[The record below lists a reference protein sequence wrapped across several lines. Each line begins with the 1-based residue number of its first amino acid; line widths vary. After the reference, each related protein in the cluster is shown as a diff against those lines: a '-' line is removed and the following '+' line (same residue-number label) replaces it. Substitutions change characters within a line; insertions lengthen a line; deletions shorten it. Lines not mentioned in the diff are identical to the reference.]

1 MEPNCVSFGKTQVWL
16 VFNGTAEVK
25 WNANG
30 PFASRMK
37 VDIRDVGLV
46 ASNGGSTSPS
56 VLQFGRFHAVP
67 NAALGLIFAVQPA
80 DTGVVVQQTATLSL
94 SFNYLGRPDLKTEL
108 VPCAYT

>member
-1 MEPNCVSFGKTQVWL
+1 MWL